1 MKQKSKARVKMK
13 LGKIQNISQCC
24 SLARFTKGM
33 LPTHKASL
41 REQAA
46 FNNTIFFLVVCCL
59 IQSSNAG
66 VLHACLQ
73 ADLIKSVF
81 LCTQREPDTT

>member
-1 MKQKSKARVKMK
+1 MRGFLMKQKSKGGVKMK

-33 LPTHKASL
+33 FPTHKASL
-41 REQAA
+41 KEQAA

-59 IQSSNAG
+59 IQS
-66 VLHACLQ
+66 
-73 ADLIKSVF
+73 
-81 LCTQREPDTT
+81 